1 MSDESIVN
9 EAMTISDKAQ
19 EAGLS
24 LKILGAGAI
33 RIHCSNFTSLHKAM
47 ERTLTDIDFV
57 TPKKQKKDVFKFME
71 TLGYRMDR
79 HMRYVM
85 TISNRYILTKPGWD
99 IHIDIFLDK
108 LDMCHLI
115 DLRSR
120 MHLDHPTI
128 PLADLLLEKTQI
140 VQINEKDIKD
150 VIVLLREHNIGD
162 GDVETINTQYIA
174 DLLSKD
180 WGFYYTVTTNLK
192 KTEEYLQK
200 YDVLTED
207 DVLDVKAKINTLL
220 DMIEQNTKSRRW
232 KMRAKVGTKKKWYK
246 DVEDVYER
254 EELHSR

>member
-1 MSDESIVN
+1 MSDESIIN
-9 EAMTISDKAQ
+9 EAMIISDKTQ
-19 EAGLS
+19 KAGLT

-33 RIHCSNFTSLHKAM
+33 RIHCSNFASLHKAM
-47 ERTLTDIDFV
+47 KRTLTDIDFV
-57 TPKKQKKDVFKFME
+57 APKKQKKDVLKFME
-71 TLGYRMDR
+71 TLGYGMDR

-85 TISNRYILTKPGWD
+85 TISERYILTKPGWGV
-99 IHIDIFLDK
+99 HVDIFLDK

-150 VIVLLREHNIGD
+150 VIVLLREHNIGA
-162 GDVETINTQYIA
+162 GEVETINAQYIA

-192 KTEEYLQK
+192 KIEEFLIK

-207 DVLDVKAKINTLL
+207 DVLDVKTKIQTLQ
-220 DMIEQNTKSRRW
+220 DKIEQKPKSRRW
-232 KMRAKVGTKKKWYK
+232 KMRAKVGSKKKWYK
-246 DVEDVYER
+246 DVEEVYER
-254 EELHSR
+254 EELH